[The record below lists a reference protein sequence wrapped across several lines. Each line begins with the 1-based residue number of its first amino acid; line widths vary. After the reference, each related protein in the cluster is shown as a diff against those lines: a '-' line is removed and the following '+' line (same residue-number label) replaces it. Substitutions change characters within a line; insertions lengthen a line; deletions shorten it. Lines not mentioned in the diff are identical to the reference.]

1 MYYQQGGQ
9 QDQIM
14 QIIQAYAQMN
24 QMDPKQLL
32 EQFTKMAPEQQKQA
46 IMQMAQTIQQGASQQ
61 QPDMAQAAMAYGGY
75 TTGIFAG
82 GGEMIRRADGS
93 YSKRGLWDNIRANK
107 GSGKKPTKQM
117 LEQEKKI
124 RNEEAA
130 YGGVFGNG
138 GTNNAGFNAL
148 PDYVQAKILRNM
160 GYGGYY
166 DPMELMGDG
175 GEPNGEMAL
184 GQMSAVADKMNK
196 LREFISPEQNLD
208 PWIASKLAVMDH
220 SADAISDYM
229 MYNPEAQDEE
239 MEMEEQ
245 EMKKGGSTFSG
256 NAWYKM
262 GGMPC
267 YECGGMYAEG
277 GYYDCPDQE
286 KDPVTGKC
294 SAEVAR
300 GKEAAAANK
309 AANADMNAW
318 AKQVAVMDKEVAKQ
332 NAAQYAGQ
340 LGFDYDWMGSP
351 VEKAEK
357 KAAMA
362 QYKQFLQQNP
372 NVFAADDSSGYSPEQ
387 KYIIA
392 SKLKQKASTPMGS
405 KVFQQ
410 KFNQDANFFDL
421 KRLQSDI
428 VPLLGGWD
436 ATRNYLFNNK
446 KYGGI
451 HINPANKGKFT
462 ASAQR
467 AGMGVQE
474 FASHVLANKEDY
486 NSTQVKRANFA
497 RNAASWNKQMGG
509 LVEGDIL
516 DVTPEQLQ
524 MLKQGGYNFEIID

>member
-332 NAAQYAGQ
+332 NAAQAAGQ
-340 LGFDYDWMGSP
+340 LSWDYDWTQSP
-351 VEKAEK
+351 VEKPER
-357 KAAMA
+357 KAALLS
-362 QYKQFLQQNP
+362 QQQFFQQNP
-372 NVFAADDSSGYSPEQ
+372 NVFIADDTSGYTPQQ
-387 KYIIA
+387 KYVIA
-392 SKLKQKASTPMGS
+392 SKLKQRMSTPMGS
-405 KVFQQ
+405 KFFQQ
-410 KFNQDANFFDL
+410 QFGVDPRFYDL
-421 KRLQSDI
+421 QRIQSEMA
-428 VPLLGGWD
+428 PKMGGW
-436 ATRNYLFNNK
+436 NGEK
-446 KYGGI
+446 
-451 HINPANKGKFT
+451 
-462 ASAQR
+462 
-467 AGMGVQE
+467 
-474 FASHVLANKEDY
+474 
-486 NSTQVKRANFA
+486 
-497 RNAASWNKQMGG
+497 
-509 LVEGDIL
+509 LV
-516 DVTPEQLQ
+516 V
-524 MLKQGGYNFEIID
+524 

>member
-1 MYYQQGGQ
+1 
-9 QDQIM
+9 
-14 QIIQAYAQMN
+14 
-24 QMDPKQLL
+24 
-32 EQFTKMAPEQQKQA
+32 
-46 IMQMAQTIQQGASQQ
+46 
-61 QPDMAQAAMAYGGY
+61 
-75 TTGIFAG
+75 
-82 GGEMIRRADGS
+82 
-93 YSKRGLWDNIRANK
+93 
-107 GSGKKPTKQM
+107 
-117 LEQEKKI
+117 
-124 RNEEAA
+124 
-130 YGGVFGNG
+130 
-138 GTNNAGFNAL
+138 
-148 PDYVQAKILRNM
+148 
-160 GYGGYY
+160 
-166 DPMELMGDG
+166 
-175 GEPNGEMAL
+175 
-184 GQMSAVADKMNK
+184 
-196 LREFISPEQNLD
+196 
-208 PWIASKLAVMDH
+208 
-220 SADAISDYM
+220 
-229 MYNPEAQDEE
+229 
-239 MEMEEQ
+239 
-245 EMKKGGSTFSG
+245 
-256 NAWYKM
+256 
-262 GGMPC
+262 
-267 YECGGMYAEG
+267 
-277 GYYDCPDQE
+277 
-286 KDPVTGKC
+286 
-294 SAEVAR
+294 
-300 GKEAAAANK
+300 
-309 AANADMNAW
+309 MNAW

-405 KVFQQ
+405 KAFQQ